1 MQANEMRW
9 GWGITLCYD
18 NSMKNIFFYLIWYE
32 NSFCLFPS
40 LRFYFDPSS
49 GTCRQFYYG
58 GCEGNKNNFKTLGEC
73 EAR

>member
-1 MQANEMRW
+1 
-9 GWGITLCYD
+9 
-18 NSMKNIFFYLIWYE
+18 MKNIFFLIWYE
-32 NSFCLFPS
+32 NSFSLSLS